1 MAGRGPAPKPAAS
14 RARTNSDPMGVRVV
28 SSEPSPAPELPELMP
43 GGEEGGRPWPPQTL
57 TWWNNWVN
65 DPLTAEFRTADWDEL
80 LISAVLHGQF
90 WSGDVKVAG
99 ELRLRTSKFGAT
111 PEDRARL
118 RITYGAADDAEDKA
132 ARRRARTD
140 EGPAAAKG
148 RYAKLRAVE

>member
-14 RARTNSDPMGVRVV
+14 RARTNSDPLGVRVV
-28 SSEPSPAPELPELMP
+28 KSEPTPAPELPELMP
-43 GGEEGGRPWPPQTL
+43 GGQPWPRETL
-57 TWWNNWVN
+57 TWWRNWVA

-80 LISAVLHGQF
+80 LISAVLHGRF
-90 WSGDVKVAG
+90 WSGDTKVAG

-118 RITYGAADDAEDKA
+118 RITYGAADDADDKA

-140 EGPAAAKG
+140 EGPVAKG
-148 RYAKLRAVE
+148 RYSKLRAVE